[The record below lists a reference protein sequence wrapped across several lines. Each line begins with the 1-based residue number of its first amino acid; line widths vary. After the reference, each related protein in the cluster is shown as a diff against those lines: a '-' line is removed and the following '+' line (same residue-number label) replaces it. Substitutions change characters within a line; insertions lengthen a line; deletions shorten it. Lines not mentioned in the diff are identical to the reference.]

1 MPFTRPVRAILA
13 GPVSTGL
20 LTSVGSQCLPDR
32 STTASPAFPPRALP
46 RLLGTMRRSDSPP
59 PFGSLA
65 SSACRPYSLRRAV
78 GVSRVATSQD
88 CAACQGL
95 RPRGARAPSPWRTP
109 EYCLLPDRRH
119 RPSRQLAFRGSI
131 PSTFRLSARCLACL
145 RLSPRVTPRDSK
157 AGYWWLASPFQGGFA
172 PPLRRDLARSLRS
185 LREKN
190 EKQFSSPNHI

>member
-1 MPFTRPVRAILA
+1 MAAIHAVDRAILA

-20 LTSVGSQCLPDR
+20 LTSVGSQCFPDR

-95 RPRGARAPSPWRTP
+95 RPRGAQAPSPWRTP
-109 EYCLLPDRRH
+109 EYCLLPERKH
-119 RPSRQLAFRGSI
+119 RPSRQVAFRGSI

-145 RLSPRVTPRDSK
+145 RLAGQVTSTRSRLATGGWLILSREDSHLLCVVTLPGRSILRVFTR
-157 AGYWWLASPFQGGFA
+157 
-172 PPLRRDLARSLRS
+172 
-185 LREKN
+185 
-190 EKQFSSPNHI
+190 